1 MKDFYYILG
10 ATSNATASEIDAAYQ
25 KLARKFYPNEG
36 EQDDFMDDRLRE
48 ITEAYDVLRD
58 TKRRKQYDSA
68 FRKTQQKQLDAF
80 RIKYLNIGITIM
92 FLAITALF
100 ADYVYKNLRGHPPKK
115 ITAAPKSVEQPAVIT
130 VPHAK
135 KHHRSVSLT
144 LKKPARVADTVAR
157 QPAPLPTHLIPA
169 KTNADSSLVAIHAN
183 ITGIVY
189 LHESPNFSSRVVAKI
204 PDGAKIHLV
213 HKGPAWDKVEYD
225 DQVGYVLRGSVEGQ
239 Q

>member
-10 ATSNATASEIDAAYQ
+10 ATSNATSSEIDAAYQ

-36 EQDDFMDDRLRE
+36 ERDDFMDDRLSE

-68 FRKTQQKQLDAF
+68 FRKVQQKQLAAF

-100 ADYVYKNLRGHPPKK
+100 AGYVYKNLRGHPPKK
-115 ITAAPKSVEQPAVIT
+115 ITTAPKPVEQPAVIV
-130 VPHAK
+130 VPHSK
-135 KHHRSVSLT
+135 KHHKSISLT
-144 LKKPARVADTVAR
+144 TKKQTKVADTVAK
-157 QPAPLPTHLIPA
+157 QPVPPLVHSIPV
-169 KTNADSSLVAIHAN
+169 KTNIDSSLVAIHAN

-189 LHESPNFSSRVVAKI
+189 LHESPDFSSQVVAKI
-204 PDGAKIHLV
+204 PDGARVHLV
-213 HKGPAWDKVEYD
+213 HKGSAWDKVEFA
-225 DQVGYVLRGSVEGQ
+225 DQVGYVLRSSVEGPQ
-239 Q
+239 